1 MLLKLPFLPEVA
13 PQSIENIGWER
24 LTGSTAQRL
33 EQLQDL
39 PRARDL
45 LGPDSHIC
53 SFASDVLSNEI
64 TLNFFSRKRNRDDG
78 TTFDTRKITLKE
90 LVDSSEYTLELSEEL
105 EYVLLHPTATGI
117 VFVMHVSSAEKAA
130 KHMLPWTG
138 EPYVYVSLICTK
150 TIRGSE
156 LMNNVKRL
164 ASVLGV
170 NFILLSA
177 LGHVVF
183 YYAKIG
189 WAEAGHVVLAE
200 PMPLV
205 FPSAAELA
213 AVQTLGPRV
222 SKSAAWIAVVQC
234 KREEYVSNWTMLDT
248 SFHLTVGAL
257 SKINVSPAQ
266 LCDELRAFEPSLQSK
281 STACAL
287 AHSPDADLRGL
298 NLPPGARKAALQS
311 LPGAPR
317 AFYGQPYEEVIT
329 NHEAHNLPADG
340 DKLAEFNEWFG
351 TSLRPED
358 VEPTADAVVAHHNR
372 RWKLRHA
379 HKFVKAK
386 KCAPDADSII
396 KKLSDW
402 GGGLDASG
410 EDLVRSNMDAILADE
425 PDPEWFTNV
434 IRADA
439 DKFIF
444 EDGCYDDVMLER
456 DCIMDCPVTGQYLS
470 GAFALAAAR
479 VTGHT
484 LPDEPMPL
492 FRECDQGREVFAESW
507 LRYRR
512 DFLHHSRFG
521 MELFVP
527 SKRDNIKNQLFLH
540 RRLPGSE
547 LSDQKA
553 WKLFGGNVNF
563 DALADE
569 VNHVSHELG
578 FCLEQPARFLV
589 VIEHREFNC

>member
-1 MLLKLPFLPEVA
+1 MNTTEASSDDAAMANDDDSVVEDSDDEDSVVEDSDDEDMEDEDMEDEDMGPHIVITPFTNRRFEEDDEEW
-13 PQSIENIGWER
+13 ICR
-24 LTGSTAQRL
+24 
-33 EQLQDL
+33 QDL
-39 PRARDL
+39 IFGYGVMNASKTTERRAKAANML
-45 LGPDSHIC
+45 V
-53 SFASDVLSNEI
+53 AQ
-64 TLNFFSRKRNRDDG
+64 
-78 TTFDTRKITLKE
+78 DTEGAR
-90 LVDSSEYTLELSEEL
+90 
-105 EYVLLHPTATGI
+105 H
-117 VFVMHVSSAEKAA
+117 VFVPTTVQGVMH
-130 KHMLPWTG
+130 
-138 EPYVYVSLICTK
+138 
-150 TIRGSE
+150 IRCWDE
-156 LMNNVKRL
+156 D
-164 ASVLGV
+164 
-170 NFILLSA
+170 
-177 LGHVVF
+177 
-183 YYAKIG
+183 
-189 WAEAGHVVLAE
+189 GHVVLAE

-287 AHSPDADLRGL
+287 AHSPDAALRGL
-298 NLPPGARKAALQS
+298 NLPPGARRAALQT
-311 LPGAPR
+311 LPGTPR

-329 NHEAHNLPADG
+329 NHEAHNLLTDG

-351 TSLRPED
+351 AAMTTDD
-358 VEPTADAVVAHHNR
+358 VRTVARDMVAHHNR
-372 RWKLRHA
+372 RWQLRHA

-410 EDLVRSNMDAILADE
+410 EDLIRNNMDAILADE

-439 DKFIF
+439 NNFIF
-444 EDGCYDDVMLER
+444 EDGCYEDVMLER
-456 DCIMDCPVTGQYLS
+456 DCIMDCPVRGQFLS
-470 GAFALAAAR
+470 GAFALAAAK
-479 VTGHT
+479 VTGHM
-484 LPDEPMPL
+484 LPDEPLPL
-492 FRECDQGREVFAESW
+492 FRDCDEGQKAFAESW
-507 LRYRR
+507 SRYRR
-512 DFLHHSRFG
+512 DFLQHSRFG

-527 SKRDNIKNQLFLH
+527 SKRDNMKNQLFLH

-563 DALADE
+563 DAMADE
-569 VNHVSHELG
+569 VNRVSHELG
-578 FCLEQPARFLV
+578 FRLEQPARFLV
-589 VIEHREFNC
+589 VIEHREFDR